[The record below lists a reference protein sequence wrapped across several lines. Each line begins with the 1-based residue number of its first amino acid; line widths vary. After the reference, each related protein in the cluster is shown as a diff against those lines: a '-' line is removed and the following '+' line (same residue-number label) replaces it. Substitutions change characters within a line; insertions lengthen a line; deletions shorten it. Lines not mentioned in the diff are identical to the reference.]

1 MVDWGG
7 FVGGLVF
14 WFKYLFILFWL
25 ILHLREQQLHRQV
38 KDALVGYG
46 VLDTWSLCHFG
57 QGVTD
62 GFIRNKTTI
71 HELLLWYF
79 GWEFPSPKRII
90 LEDFIL
96 ATAWEVFEFGYEGDW
111 SWKKY
116 QEMYNGHALINNG
129 ADVAFSV
136 LGTWLTSDPSW
147 FRRIIWGK
155 RFVGIKL
162 EWRL

>member
-1 MVDWGG
+1 MKH
-7 FVGGLVF
+7 LVI
-14 WFKYLFILFWL
+14 FILLFL
-25 ILHLREQQLHRQV
+25 SLSAQPIHHRV
-38 KDALVGYG
+38 KDALVEYG
-46 VLDTWSLCHFG
+46 VLDTWSLFHFG
-57 QGVTD
+57 QGVTY
-62 GFIRNKTTI
+62 GFIRNNTTI
-71 HELLLWYF
+71 NELLWWYF

-90 LEDFIL
+90 MEDFIL

-136 LGTWLTSDPSW
+136 LGTWLTGDPSW